1 MKKTLLSIL
10 FMVAAIV
17 VYAQKNEK
25 KEDYVNFDEHGTLV
39 SFQKTDLGGTIYE
52 VGKIVNP
59 RANNWYYSPLRIVAT
74 NGDIY
79 DGEIGAFVNMEDI
92 YRAISEN
99 RFDHWWDLEKTLKN
113 AEGNIKI
120 RNKRYNGEPPVTI
133 STHDGKIFDLGT
145 SFVEIPINENGDY
158 KKFYFSFPETN
169 DNYSNYDCEHY
180 VKREFLYLQITL
192 KDGLVKKS
200 WSNIIIE
207 YPDGSS
213 YEGRVLDSD
222 APCNNSWWKND
233 YPQNEAFWDTITS
246 VKQLKYTNG
255 VFTDKNG
262 KCTAYKNGKE
272 DQFET
277 ARVQQTKDKQRE
289 KKAQEETTKRKLIAT
304 LEKQYGKKY
313 TDAVLKGNLIL
324 GMPED
329 LFLLGVEC
337 NAFKRIYSI
346 KLDYKSESFSS
357 YKVYGWQ
364 IGGEYLITNRAFL
377 GWANFKNGILKSM
390 DFK

>member
-1 MKKTLLSIL
+1 
-10 FMVAAIV
+10 MVAAIV

-158 KKFYFSFPETN
+158 KI
-169 DNYSNYDCEHY
+169 
-180 VKREFLYLQITL
+180 FLPRNQ
-192 KDGLVKKS
+192 
-200 WSNIIIE
+200 
-207 YPDGSS
+207 
-213 YEGRVLDSD
+213 
-222 APCNNSWWKND
+222 
-233 YPQNEAFWDTITS
+233 
-246 VKQLKYTNG
+246 
-255 VFTDKNG
+255 
-262 KCTAYKNGKE
+262 
-272 DQFET
+272 
-277 ARVQQTKDKQRE
+277 
-289 KKAQEETTKRKLIAT
+289 
-304 LEKQYGKKY
+304 
-313 TDAVLKGNLIL
+313 
-324 GMPED
+324 
-329 LFLLGVEC
+329 
-337 NAFKRIYSI
+337 
-346 KLDYKSESFSS
+346 
-357 YKVYGWQ
+357 
-364 IGGEYLITNRAFL
+364 
-377 GWANFKNGILKSM
+377 
-390 DFK
+390 